1 MLPRPVDRE
10 PIAPDLRIIEYLP
23 HNLPIVLRV
32 LNWRWIVLLGS
43 CSANQGTC
51 ASQSQ
56 PKYGIM
62 RLILG
67 RGFGMENSNLKRVTQ
82 PFLGPARP
90 LQSCGARTRRGT
102 ACQKPPLNGKK
113 KCRLHGG
120 LSTGPRTAEGKA
132 RIAAAHFKH
141 GRRSKK
147 FVEARKRL
155 WAELRRVEREMRA
168 DGIL

>member
-1 MLPRPVDRE
+1 
-10 PIAPDLRIIEYLP
+10 
-23 HNLPIVLRV
+23 
-32 LNWRWIVLLGS
+32 
-43 CSANQGTC
+43 
-51 ASQSQ
+51 
-56 PKYGIM
+56 
-62 RLILG
+62 
-67 RGFGMENSNLKRVTQ
+67 MENSNLKRVTQ

-132 RIAAAHFKH
+132 RIAAAHFKQ